1 MAGIV
6 PGVYAITATPFDDQ
20 GRVDEDSIAS
30 LVEFEIK
37 AGVHGLN
44 VLGIMG
50 EAHKLTEG
58 ERRRVAELFL
68 KYVGGRVPVVVGTT
82 HPGVIP
88 ATELSREAEAQGAS
102 AVMVAPPSG
111 LKTPEAILAHYRAV
125 AAAMRIP
132 VVVQD
137 EPVTTGV
144 LMPAS
149 LLARI
154 AEEIES
160 CRIIKLEEAPTPPK
174 VTQIRKLAGSSVKIF
189 GGLGGAYFFE
199 ELSRGADGIMTGFA
213 FPEILVE
220 IYGTF
225 TAGRRGA
232 AATIFDRY
240 ASLIRYEAQ
249 QGIGLALRKEILRKR
264 GAIRTAVVRAP
275 GPAMDEVTRREL
287 DDILQRMG
295 VETTG
300 VSR

>member
-1 MAGIV
+1 MAEIV

-30 LVEFEIK
+30 LVKFEIK

-68 KYVGGRVPVVVGTT
+68 KHVGGRVPVVVGTT
-82 HPGVIP
+82 HAGVIP

-102 AVMVAPPSG
+102 AVMVAPPAG

-125 AAAMRIP
+125 AAAIRIP

-160 CRIIKLEEAPTPPK
+160 CRIIKLEEAPTPSK
-174 VTQIRKLAGSSVKIF
+174 VTQIRKLAGNSVKIF
-189 GGLGGAYFFE
+189 GGLGGAYFLE
-199 ELSRGADGIMTGFA
+199 ELMRGADGIMTGFA
-213 FPEILVE
+213 FPEILRE
-220 IYGTF
+220 IF
-225 TAGRRGA
+225 DKFIAGRGKEA
-232 AATIFDRY
+232 AAVFDRY

-264 GAIRTAVVRAP
+264 GAIRTAVVRMP
-275 GPAMDEVTRREL
+275 GPRLDDVSLREL
-287 DDILQRMG
+287 DGILERMG
-295 VETTG
+295 LG
-300 VSR
+300 ARD

>member
-1 MAGIV
+1 MAEII

-37 AGVHGLN
+37 AGVQGLN

-68 KYVGGRVPVVVGTT
+68 KHVGGRVPVVVGTT
-82 HPGVIP
+82 HAGVIP

-111 LKTPEAILAHYRAV
+111 LKTPETVLAHYRAV
-125 AAAMRIP
+125 AAAIRSP
-132 VVVQD
+132 VVVQA

-144 LMPAS
+144 RMPAS

-154 AEEIES
+154 AGEIES

-174 VTQIRKLAGSSVKIF
+174 VTQIRKLAGPSVKIY
-189 GGLGGAYFFE
+189 GGLGGAYFLE
-199 ELSRGADGIMTGFA
+199 EMSRGADGIMTGFA
-213 FPEILVE
+213 FPEILVD
-220 IYGTF
+220 IYGKF
-225 TAGRRGA
+225 NAGRRSEA
-232 AATIFDRY
+232 AAVFDRY

-249 QGIGLALRKEILRKR
+249 QGIGLALRKEILRRR
-264 GAIRTAVVRAP
+264 GAIRSATVRAP
-275 GPAMDEVTRREL
+275 GPTMDEVTRREL
-287 DDILQRMG
+287 EDLLRRMG
-295 VETTG
+295 LEAT
-300 VSR
+300 R

>member
-1 MAGIV
+1 MSQIV
-6 PGVYAITATPFDDQ
+6 SGVYAITATPFDEQ
-20 GRVDEDSIAS
+20 GRLDEASIAS

-58 ERRRVAELFL
+58 ERRRVGELFL
-68 KYVGGRVPVVVGTT
+68 KHVGGRVPVVVGTT

-125 AAAMRIP
+125 AAAIRIP

-149 LLARI
+149 LLVRI
-154 AEEIES
+154 AQEVEA
-160 CRIIKLEEAPTPPK
+160 CRIIKLEEAPTPAK
-174 VTQIRKLAGSSVKIF
+174 VTQIRKLAGTAVQIF
-189 GGLGGAYFFE
+189 GGLGGAYFLE
-199 ELSRGADGIMTGFA
+199 ELMRGADGIMTGFA

-220 IYGTF
+220 IFGKF
-225 TAGRRGA
+225 TGGRPADA
-232 AATIFDRY
+232 AAVFDRY

-249 QGIGLALRKEILRKR
+249 QGIGLALRKEILRRR
-264 GAIRTAVVRAP
+264 GAIRTAVLRAP
-275 GPAMDEVTRREL
+275 GPTMDEVTRREL
-287 DDILQRMG
+287 DDILRRMG
-295 VETTG
+295 VEATG
-300 VSR
+300 